1 MSSFNNSCLGTR
13 LTKSY
18 SDPRVNWL
26 LRNCGNTYD
35 TVASLLHEAPK
46 QKGEEEHAK
55 HPFMPDH
62 VAGNRC
68 ISDTVGKSAAT
79 AV

>member
-35 TVASLLHEAPK
+35 TVASLLHEATT
-46 QKGEEEHAK
+46 QTGEENDYK
-55 HPFMPDH
+55 
-62 VAGNRC
+62 N
-68 ISDTVGKSAAT
+68 
-79 AV
+79 